1 MAHLAAP
8 TGASLESRVRV
19 VAVLVLLMFGGFV
32 VRLFHLQVVEGESL
46 RQRSQKNSIRHV
58 DLDAPRGEVLDREGR
73 VIATW
78 RPSRALRV
86 IPNDLRDRA
95 RTFAALGQLLRV
107 PGAELDA
114 HAGPSKGLARFRPV
128 TLVEDLDWERLAR
141 VESHGYALPG
151 IETFEQPRR
160 FYPSGALAAHLLGTL
175 GEIQAAQLEKEQYA
189 GYQQGEVIGQ
199 TGLEARYEA
208 HLRGTFGRRDVVV
221 DAAGREIEKLRELPP
236 ALGGRVVLALDRDLQ
251 EQAELG
257 FTEVPE
263 GEPERMGAAVAIDV
277 RNGDVLAMTSH
288 PSYDPNVFSS
298 RIDRETWRALTSDE
312 WKPLRNRAIQNHY
325 PPGSTH
331 KAVVAA
337 AGLQEGAI
345 DMNTRVYCPG
355 YYYFGGR
362 RFGCWKKEGHGSVGV
377 IQALQ
382 RSCDVFFYTVGVQLG
397 IDRIA
402 KHAHSFGLGDQTGI
416 DLPGEVTGIVP
427 SSEWKLRRF
436 KEKWYPGETVSAA
449 IGQSYNLYTPL
460 QLAVSYA
467 AIANGGK
474 VMKPRLLLRL
484 EDRDGK
490 LVREFPPDEREHAT
504 VSGENL
510 AIVREGLTAVVE
522 LPGGTGSRSRVPG
535 VRVAGK
541 TGTVQVVSLDR
552 VRGLK
557 ELQIPVRLRDHAW
570 FAAFAP
576 ADDPEIAVAVF
587 VEHGLHGSSAAAPIA
602 QRILAKYFQKRGMS
616 PLPDG
621 PQAAPG
627 AKPPAPPPRP
637 PAALAPVRQAALP
650 SGAPPARDGAAPL
663 AAAGVASP

>member
-8 TGASLESRVRV
+8 TGASLEGRVRL
-19 VAVLVLLMFGGFV
+19 VAVLVVLLFGGFV
-32 VRLFHLQVVEGESL
+32 VRLFHLQVVEGETL

-73 VIATW
+73 VLATW

-86 IPNDLRDRA
+86 IPNDLHDRA
-95 RTFAALGQLLRV
+95 RTFAALGQLLGL
-107 PGAELDA
+107 PGPELDA
-114 HAGPSKGLARFRPV
+114 EAGPSTGLARFRPV
-128 TLVEDLDWERLAR
+128 TLVDDLDWERLAR
-141 VESHGYALPG
+141 VESHGYALAG
-151 IETFEQPRR
+151 IETFEKPRR
-160 FYPSGALAAHLLGTL
+160 FYPSGPLAAHLLGTL
-175 GEIQAAQLEKEQYA
+175 GEIQSAQLAREHYA
-189 GYQQGEVIGQ
+189 GYRQGEVIGQ
-199 TGLEARYEA
+199 TGLEARFET
-208 HLRGTFGRRDVVV
+208 HLRGVYGRRDVVV
-221 DAAGREIEKLRELPP
+221 DAAGREIEQLRELPP

-251 EQAELG
+251 EQAEAG
-257 FTEVPE
+257 FRDVPE
-263 GEPERMGAAVAIDV
+263 GEPERMGAAVALDV
-277 RNGDVLAMTSH
+277 RTGDVLALASF
-288 PSYDPNVFSS
+288 PNYDPNVFSS
-298 RIDRETWRALTSDE
+298 RIDRDTWRALTSDE
-312 WKPLRNRAIQNHY
+312 WKPLRDRAIQNHY

-331 KAVVAA
+331 KAVMAA
-337 AGLQEGAI
+337 TALQEGVI
-345 DMNTRVYCPG
+345 DASTRVYCPG

-362 RFGCWKKEGHGSVGV
+362 RFGCWKKEGHGTVNV

-382 RSCDVFFYTVGVQLG
+382 RSCDVFFYTVGVELG

-402 KHAHSFGLGDQTGI
+402 KHASSFGLGDLTGI

-467 AIANGGK
+467 AIANGGR
-474 VMKPRLLLRL
+474 VMKPRLVLRL

-490 LVREFPPDEREHAT
+490 TVQAFDPEEREHAT
-504 VSGENL
+504 VSAANL

-522 LPGGTGSRSRVPG
+522 VAGGTGSRARVPG

-552 VRGLK
+552 VRRMR
-557 ELQIPVRLRDHAW
+557 EEDIPVRFRDHAW

-576 ADDPEIAVAVF
+576 ADSPEIAVAVF

-602 QRILAKYFQKRGMS
+602 QRVLAKYFQKRGLS
-616 PLPDG
+616 PIPDA
-621 PQAAPG
+621 Q
-627 AKPPAPPPRP
+627 PPPRAP
-637 PAALAPVRQAALP
+637 QHPAPLPRLQQAAVPVSLPPGAGAPAAVAG
-650 SGAPPARDGAAPL
+650 GAQP
-663 AAAGVASP
+663 

>member
-8 TGASLESRVRV
+8 TGASLESRIRF
-19 VAVLVLLMFGGFV
+19 VAVLVVLIFGGFI
-32 VRLFHLQVVEGESL
+32 VRLFHLQVVEGEIL
-46 RQRSQKNSIRHV
+46 RQRSQKNSVRHV
-58 DLDAPRGEVLDREGR
+58 ELEAPRGEVLDREGR

-86 IPNDLRDRA
+86 IPNDLADRP
-95 RTFAALGQLLRV
+95 RTFAALGQLIGE

-114 HAGPSKGLARFRPV
+114 RAGSSRGLARFRPV

-141 VESHGYALPG
+141 VESHGYALRG

-160 FYPSGALAAHLLGTL
+160 FYPGGTLAAHLLGTL
-175 GEIQAAQLEKEQYA
+175 GEIHASQLEQERYA

-199 TGLEARYEA
+199 TGLEARYEV
-208 HLRGTFGRRDVVV
+208 HLRGVVGRRDVVV
-221 DAAGREIEKLRELPP
+221 DAAGREIEKLRERPP

-251 EQAELG
+251 EEAEAG
-257 FTEVPE
+257 FRDVPA

-277 RNGDVLAMTSH
+277 RTGDVLAMTSF
-288 PSYDPNVFSS
+288 PTYDPNVFSS
-298 RIDRETWRALTSDE
+298 RIDRDTWRALTEDE

-331 KAVVAA
+331 KAIMAA
-337 AGLQEGAI
+337 AALQERVI
-345 DMNTRVYCPG
+345 DTNTRVYCPG

-362 RFGCWKKEGHGSVGV
+362 RFGCWKKEGHGSVNV

-402 KHAHSFGLGDQTGI
+402 KHASSLGLGDTTGI
-416 DLPGEVTGIVP
+416 DLPGEAPGIVP

-436 KEKWYPGETVSAA
+436 KEKWYPGETVSAS

-460 QLAVSYA
+460 QLAVAYA
-467 AIANGGK
+467 AIANGGR
-474 VMKPRLLLRL
+474 VIKPRVVLRL

-490 LVREFPPDEREHAT
+490 TTDQFAPEVRETST
-504 VSGENL
+504 VSPANL
-510 AIVREGLTAVVE
+510 AIVREGMTAVVE
-522 LPGGTGSRSRVPG
+522 TAGGTGMRAKVPG

-557 ELQIPVRLRDHAW
+557 ELQIPVRFRDHAW
-570 FAAFAP
+570 FGAFAP
-576 ADDPEIAVAVF
+576 ADAPEIAVAVF

-602 QRILAKYFQKRGMS
+602 QRIMAKYFQKRGMS
-616 PLPDG
+616 PLPTAPAPPAPRR
-621 PQAAPG
+621 PQQLAP
-627 AKPPAPPPRP
+627 PPAPPTAP
-637 PAALAPVRQAALP
+637 PLRQADV
-650 SGAPPARDGAAPL
+650 GASPPAPL
-663 AAAGVASP
+663 AASWPTGVDRP

>member
-8 TGASLESRVRV
+8 TGASLEGRVRL
-19 VAVLVLLMFGGFV
+19 VAVLVLLVFGVFI
-32 VRLFHLQVVEGESL
+32 VRLFHLQVVEGEAL
-46 RQRSQKNSIRHV
+46 RQRSQRNSIRHV
-58 DLDAPRGEVLDREGR
+58 ELDAPRGEVLDREGR

-86 IPNDLRDRA
+86 IPNDLGDRA
-95 RTFAALGQLLRV
+95 RTFAALGKLLGV
-107 PGAELDA
+107 PSAELDA
-114 HAGPSKGLARFRPV
+114 QAGPSTGLARFRPV
-128 TLVEDLDWERLAR
+128 TLVEDLDWQRLAR
-141 VESHGYALPG
+141 VESHGYALAG

-160 FYPSGALAAHLLGTL
+160 FYPNGSLAAHLLGTL
-175 GEIQAAQLEKEQYA
+175 GEIQAAQLQREQYA
-189 GYQQGEVIGQ
+189 GYRQGEVIGQ
-199 TGLEARYEA
+199 TGLEARFEA
-208 HLRGTFGRRDVVV
+208 HLRGVFGRRDLVV

-251 EQAELG
+251 EEAEKG
-257 FTEVPE
+257 FSEVPE

-277 RNGDVLAMTSH
+277 RTGDVLAMTSH
-288 PSYDPNVFSS
+288 PTYDPNVFSS
-298 RIDRETWRALTSDE
+298 RIDRDTWRSLTSDE

-331 KAVVAA
+331 KAVMAA
-337 AGLQEGAI
+337 AALEEHTI
-345 DMNTRVYCPG
+345 DTSTRVYCPG

-362 RFGCWKKEGHGSVGV
+362 RFQCWKKEGHGSVGV

-402 KHAHSFGLGDQTGI
+402 KHAHSFGLGALTGI

-427 SSEWKLRRF
+427 SSGWKLRRF
-436 KEKWYPGETVSAA
+436 KERWYPGETVSAA

-467 AIANGGK
+467 AIANGGR
-474 VMKPRLLLRL
+474 VMKPRLVIRL

-490 LVREFPPDEREHAT
+490 SLKEFPAEVHEHTT
-504 VSGENL
+504 VSPKNL

-522 LPGGTGSRSRVPG
+522 LPGGTGSRAKVPG

-557 ELQIPVRLRDHAW
+557 EEQIPVRFRDHAW
-570 FAAFAP
+570 FGAFAP
-576 ADDPEIAVAVF
+576 ADAPEIAVAVF

-602 QRILAKYFQKRGMS
+602 QRILAKYFQTRRMS
-616 PLPDG
+616 PLP
-621 PQAAPG
+621 AAP
-627 AKPPAPPPRP
+627 KPAPASP
-637 PAALAPVRQAALP
+637 PAAPRTPLVPVQQA
-650 SGAPPARDGAAPL
+650 SGAGSAPMPL
-663 AAAGVASP
+663 AARGGAQP

>member
-8 TGASLESRVRV
+8 TGASLERRVRV
-19 VAVLVLLMFGGFV
+19 VALLVVLVFGGFV
-32 VRLFHLQVVEGESL
+32 VRLFHLQVVEGEIL
-46 RQRSQKNSIRHV
+46 RQRSQKNSIRQV

-86 IPNDLRDRA
+86 IPNDLGDRA
-95 RTFAALGQLLRV
+95 RTFAALSQLLGI

-114 HAGPSKGLARFRPV
+114 QAGPSSGLARFRPV
-128 TLVEDLDWERLAR
+128 TLVEDLDWQRLAR
-141 VESHGYALPG
+141 IESHGYALAG

-160 FYPSGALAAHLLGTL
+160 FYPAGKLAAHLLGTL
-175 GEIQAAQLEKEQYA
+175 GEIQAGQLQKEQYSS
-189 GYQQGEVIGQ
+189 YRQGEVIGQ
-199 TGLEARYEA
+199 TGLEARYET
-208 HLRGTFGRRDVVV
+208 HLRGSFGRRDVVV
-221 DAAGREIEKLRELPP
+221 DAAGREIEELRELPP
-236 ALGGRVVLALDRDLQ
+236 ALGGRAVLALDRDLQ
-251 EQAELG
+251 EEAEAG
-257 FTEVPE
+257 FRDVPE

-277 RNGDVLAMTSH
+277 RTGDVLALASFPT
-288 PSYDPNVFSS
+288 YDPNVFAS
-298 RIDRETWRALTSDE
+298 RIDNDTWRGLTGDE

-331 KAVVAA
+331 KAVMAA
-337 AGLQEGAI
+337 AALQEGVI
-345 DMNTRVYCPG
+345 STNTRVFCPG

-402 KHAHSFGLGDQTGI
+402 KHARSFGLGDLTGI

-467 AIANGGK
+467 AIANGGR
-474 VMKPRLLLRL
+474 VVKPRLLLRL

-490 LVREFPPDEREHAT
+490 TVQEFAPEQRGQST
-504 VSGENL
+504 VSAQNL

-522 LPGGTGSRSRVPG
+522 LPGGTGGRARVPG

-557 ELQIPVRLRDHAW
+557 ESQVPARFRDHAW
-570 FAAFAP
+570 FGAFAP
-576 ADDPEIAVAVF
+576 AEAPEIAVAVF

-602 QRILAKYFQKRGMS
+602 QRIMAKYFQKRGLS
-616 PLPDG
+616 PLPTELV
-621 PQAAPG
+621 PA
-627 AKPPAPPPRP
+627 APPPARAP
-637 PAALAPVRQAALP
+637 EPRATPHAPVRQAEVPTAAAA
-650 SGAPPARDGAAPL
+650 APPL
-663 AAAGVASP
+663 AASGAAHP

>member
-1 MAHLAAP
+1 MAHLAAAN
-8 TGASLESRVRV
+8 GASLEGRIRVT
-19 VAVLVLLMFGGFV
+19 AALVLLIFGGFV
-32 VRLFHLQVVEGESL
+32 VRLFHLQVVEGEML
-46 RQRSQKNSIRHV
+46 RQRSQKNSVRHV

-73 VIATW
+73 VLATW

-86 IPNDLRDRA
+86 IPNDLADRA
-95 RTFAALGQLLRV
+95 RTFAALGQLLDTS
-107 PGAELDA
+107 GADLDA
-114 HAGPSKGLARFRPV
+114 LAGPSTGLARFRPV
-128 TLVEDLDWERLAR
+128 TLVPDLDWERLAR

-151 IETFEQPRR
+151 VETFEQPRR
-160 FYPSGALAAHLLGTL
+160 FYPGRTLAAHLLGTL
-175 GEIQAAQLEKEQYA
+175 GEIQASQLAKEKYA
-189 GYQQGEVIGQ
+189 GYRQGEVIGQ
-199 TGLEARYEA
+199 TGLEARFEA
-208 HLRGTFGRRDVVV
+208 QLRGRAGRRDVVV

-236 ALGGRVVLALDRDLQ
+236 ALGGRVILALDRDLQ
-251 EQAELG
+251 EEAEAG
-257 FTEVPE
+257 FRAVPE

-277 RNGDVLAMTSH
+277 RTGDVLALTSF
-288 PSYDPNVFSS
+288 PTYDPNVFSS
-298 RIDRETWRALTSDE
+298 RIDNETWRGLTGDP

-331 KAVVAA
+331 KAVMAA
-337 AGLQEGAI
+337 AALQEGTI
-345 DMNTRVYCPG
+345 DVNTRVYCPG
-355 YYYFGGR
+355 HYYFGGR
-362 RFGCWKKEGHGSVGV
+362 RFGCWKKEGHGSVNV

-402 KHAHSFGLGDQTGI
+402 KHASSFGLGDTTGI
-416 DLPGEVTGIVP
+416 DLPGEVTGLVP
-427 SSEWKLRRF
+427 SSEWKLRRL
-436 KEKWYPGETVSAA
+436 KEKWYPGETVSAS

-467 AIANGGK
+467 AIANGGR
-474 VMKPRLLLRL
+474 VMKPRLVLRI

-490 LVREFPPDEREHAT
+490 TLEEFSPDVREKST
-504 VSGENL
+504 VSAANL

-522 LPGGTGSRSRVPG
+522 VPGGTGMRGKVPG

-557 ELQIPVRLRDHAW
+557 ELQIPVRFRDHAW

-602 QRILAKYFQKRGMS
+602 QRIMAKYFQKRGLS
-616 PLPDG
+616 PI
-621 PQAAPG
+621 
-627 AKPPAPPPRP
+627 PAPPAAPMVRP
-637 PAALAPVRQAALP
+637 PQQATPSARVLQAA
-650 SGAPPARDGAAPL
+650 AAPL
-663 AAAGVASP
+663 ERASAEPGAIAPVAVSPTAGAANP

>member
-8 TGASLESRVRV
+8 TGASLESRARF
-19 VAVLVLLMFGGFV
+19 VAVLVLLIFGGFI
-32 VRLFHLQVVEGESL
+32 VRLFHLQVVEGEAL

-58 DLDAPRGEVLDREGR
+58 ELDAPRGEVLDREGR

-86 IPNDLRDRA
+86 IPNDLGDRP
-95 RTFAALGQLLRV
+95 RTFAALGQLLGR

-114 HAGPSKGLARFRPV
+114 LAGPSTGLARFRPV

-151 IETFEQPRR
+151 IETFGQPRR
-160 FYPSGALAAHLLGTL
+160 HYPGGTLAAHLLGTL
-175 GEIQAAQLEKEQYA
+175 GEIQAAQLAKEQYA
-189 GYQQGEVIGQ
+189 GYRQGEVIGQ
-199 TGLEARYEA
+199 TGVEARYES
-208 HLRGTFGRRDVVV
+208 HLRGVFGRRDVVV

-251 EQAELG
+251 EEAEAG
-257 FTEVPE
+257 FRDVAE
-263 GEPERMGAAVAIDV
+263 GEPQRMGAAVAIDV
-277 RNGDVLAMTSH
+277 RTGDVLAMTSY
-288 PSYDPNVFSS
+288 PTYDPNVFSS
-298 RIDRETWRALTSDE
+298 RIDRGTWRSLIGDE

-331 KAVVAA
+331 KAVMAA
-337 AGLQEGAI
+337 AALQEGVI
-345 DMNTRVYCPG
+345 DVNTRVYCPG
-355 YYYFGGR
+355 HYYFGGR
-362 RFGCWKKEGHGSVGV
+362 RFACWKKEGHGSVNV

-402 KHAHSFGLGDQTGI
+402 KHASSFGLGDVTGI
-416 DLPGEVTGIVP
+416 DLPGEAPGIVP

-460 QLAVSYA
+460 QLAVAYA
-467 AIANGGK
+467 AIANGGR

-484 EDRDGK
+484 EDRNGK
-490 LVREFPPDEREHAT
+490 TVQEFAPEVRERTT
-504 VSGENL
+504 VSPENL

-522 LPGGTGSRSRVPG
+522 SLGGTGARARVPG

-552 VRGLK
+552 VQGLK
-557 ELQIPVRLRDHAW
+557 ELQIPVRFRDHAW
-570 FAAFAP
+570 FGAFAP
-576 ADDPEIAVAVF
+576 ADAPEIAVSVF
-587 VEHGLHGSSAAAPIA
+587 VEHGLHGASAAAPIA
-602 QRILAKYFQKRGMS
+602 QRIMAKYFQKRGMS
-616 PLPDG
+616 PVPET
-621 PQAAPG
+621 P
-627 AKPPAPPPRP
+627 P
-637 PAALAPVRQAALP
+637 PAAKPSAPAPQQGAPLAPVRQAA
-650 SGAPPARDGAAPL
+650 APPAPPLAASSVAPL
-663 AAAGVASP
+663 AAASAQP

>member
-8 TGASLESRVRV
+8 TGASLESRVRF
-19 VAVLVLLMFGGFV
+19 VAALVLLVFGGFV
-32 VRLFHLQVVEGESL
+32 VRLFHLQVVEGEAL

-58 DLDAPRGEVLDREGR
+58 ELDAPRGEVLDREGR

-78 RPSRALRV
+78 RPSRALRA
-86 IPNDLRDRA
+86 IPNDLGDRA
-95 RTFAALGQLLRV
+95 RTFAALGQLLGTS
-107 PGAELDA
+107 GAELDA
-114 HAGPSKGLARFRPV
+114 RAGPSTGLARFRPV
-128 TLVEDLDWERLAR
+128 TLVEDLDWDRLAR

-151 IETFEQPRR
+151 IETFGKPRR
-160 FYPSGALAAHLLGTL
+160 FYPGGTLAAHLLGTL
-175 GEIQAAQLEKEQYA
+175 GEIQASQLGQERYA
-189 GYQQGEVIGQ
+189 AYRQGEVIGQ
-199 TGLEARYEA
+199 TGLEARYES
-208 HLRGTFGRRDVVV
+208 HLRGGFGRRDVVV

-251 EQAELG
+251 EQAEAG
-257 FTEVPE
+257 FRDTAE
-263 GEPERMGAAVAIDV
+263 GEAPRMGAAVAIDV
-277 RNGDVLAMTSH
+277 RTGDVLAMTSY
-288 PSYDPNVFSS
+288 PTYDPNVFSS
-298 RIDRETWRALTSDE
+298 RIDRDTWRSLTDDE

-331 KAVVAA
+331 KAVMAA
-337 AGLQEGAI
+337 AALQERVI
-345 DMNTRVYCPG
+345 DTSTRVYCPG
-355 YYYFGGR
+355 HYYFGGR
-362 RFGCWKKEGHGSVGV
+362 RFACWKKEGHGSVDV

-402 KHAHSFGLGDQTGI
+402 KHAASLGLGDVTGI
-416 DLPGEVTGIVP
+416 DLPGEAPGIVP

-436 KEKWYPGETVSAA
+436 KEKWYPGETVSAS

-467 AIANGGK
+467 AIASGGQ

-490 LVREFPPDEREHAT
+490 TVQVFAPELRETST
-504 VSGENL
+504 VSPENL

-522 LPGGTGSRSRVPG
+522 LPGGTGGRARVPG

-541 TGTVQVVSLDR
+541 TGTVQVVSLSR
-552 VRGLK
+552 VQGLK
-557 ELQIPVRLRDHAW
+557 ELQIPIRFRDHAW

-576 ADDPEIAVAVF
+576 ADAPEIAVAVF

-616 PLPDG
+616 PVPE
-621 PQAAPG
+621 PPKAPP
-627 AKPPAPPPRP
+627 AKPPARAPQQ
-637 PAALAPVRQAALP
+637 AAPLAPVRQAA
-650 SGAPPARDGAAPL
+650 APPPAANAVAPL
-663 AAAGVASP
+663 AAAGSANP